1 MNDASEQ
8 RVQGHAVSRGV
19 AMGRAVVV
27 ASARLGVAHQFIDAE
42 QVPAELDRLRQARRV
57 VGADMERAKQHLID
71 DSAPEASAELSALV
85 DVHLMLLQD
94 QALTDAVRAWVVER
108 HYNAE
113 WALQAQMDIMAR
125 QFDDMQDPYL
135 RERKVDLEQV
145 VERLL
150 LALRGDGVASMVPE
164 GARAAKPSGEPVVLV
179 AHDLSPAELLRFRS
193 SVFGGFVTDI
203 GGKTSHTAIVARS
216 LDIPAV
222 VGARGASEVI
232 RNDDWVIIDGDAGCV
247 VINPAP
253 PVVQDYAARQQR
265 DQRAR
270 ERLQRLRHTPA
281 RTQDGHDI
289 ALLANIEAP
298 ADTQAALATG
308 AVGVGLFRSEFLY
321 MGRAEQGH
329 AGLPSEDEQYQA
341 YTDAVRGMRGLPT
354 TIRTVDV
361 GADKPLGQ
369 AREAFENP
377 ALGLRA
383 VRWSLADTDMFR
395 TQLRALLRAAVHGH
409 INVLVPMLS
418 QRAEIESTLQQLAL
432 ARQEL
437 DDAGVAR
444 APIRLG
450 AMIEVPAAALSVPMF
465 LRYFD
470 FLSIG
475 TNDLIQYTL
484 AVDRTDDR
492 VAHLYDPLHPVV
504 LQLIAQTIAHGH
516 AAGKPV
522 AVCGEM
528 AGDVAYTALLLGM
541 GLREFSMHP
550 SHILEVK
557 ERVLAANVGTL
568 KHWADQA
575 LASDQPAEVLA
586 QMADALRP

>member
-1 MNDASEQ
+1 VSQGVEQ
-8 RVQGHAVSRGV
+8 RVLGHAVSRGV

-27 ASARLGVAHQFIDAE
+27 GSARLGISHQFIDAE
-42 QVPAELDRLRQARRV
+42 QIPAELERLRQARRV
-57 VGADMERAKQHLID
+57 VDADMARAKQHLLD
-71 DSAPEASAELSALV
+71 DNAQETAAELSALV
-85 DVHLMLLQD
+85 DVHLMLLHD
-94 QALTDAVRAWVVER
+94 QTLTDAVRAWVVER
-108 HYNAE
+108 QYNAE
-113 WALQAQMDIMAR
+113 WALQAQLEIVAR
-125 QFDDMQDPYL
+125 QFDEMQDPYL

-150 LALRGDGVASMVPE
+150 LALRGDGVASMVPD
-164 GARAAKPSGEPVVLV
+164 ATRSAQRNGEPMVLV
-179 AHDLSPAELLRFRS
+179 AHDLSPAELLQFRS
-193 SVFGGFVTDI
+193 SMFGGFVTDV

-232 RNDDWVIIDGDAGCV
+232 RNDDWVVIDGDAGCV
-247 VINPAP
+247 VINPSDD
-253 PVVQDYAARQQR
+253 VVQGYTARQQQ

-281 RTQDGHDI
+281 RTRDGVAI
-289 ALLANIEAP
+289 ALLANIESP
-298 ADTQAALATG
+298 ADTQAALAAG

-321 MGRAEQGH
+321 MGRTEQGLTL
-329 AGLPSEDEQYQA
+329 LPSEDEQYEA
-341 YTDAVRGMRGLPT
+341 YTKAVRGMRGLPT

-369 AREAFENP
+369 TREAFENP

-395 TQLRALLRAAVHGH
+395 TQLRALLRAAVHGPVE
-409 INVLVPMLS
+409 VLVPMLS
-418 QRAEIESTLQQLAL
+418 QRAEIEATREQLAR
-432 ARQEL
+432 ARHEL
-437 DDAGVAR
+437 DAAGVTY
-444 APIRLG
+444 APVRLG

-504 LQLIAQTIAHGH
+504 LQLIGQVIAQGQ

-528 AGDVAYTALLLGM
+528 AGDVEHTTLLLGL

-550 SHILEVK
+550 SHLLEVK
-557 ERVLAANVGTL
+557 ERILAADVGALT
-568 KHWADQA
+568 HWVQQA
-575 LASDQPAEVLA
+575 LASDNPAEVLA
-586 QMADALRP
+586 RAP

>member
-1 MNDASEQ
+1 MSQGVEQ
-8 RVQGHAVSRGV
+8 RVLGHAVSRGV

-27 ASARLGVAHQFIDAE
+27 GSARLGISHQFIDAE
-42 QVPAELDRLRQARRV
+42 QIPAELERLRQARRV
-57 VGADMERAKQHLID
+57 VDADMARAKQHLMD
-71 DSAPEASAELSALV
+71 DNAQETAAELSALV
-85 DVHLMLLQD
+85 DVHLMLLHD
-94 QALTDAVRAWVVER
+94 QTLTDAVRAWVVER
-108 HYNAE
+108 QYNAE
-113 WALQAQMDIMAR
+113 WALQAQLEIVAR
-125 QFDDMQDPYL
+125 QFDEMQDPYL

-150 LALRGDGVASMVPE
+150 LALRGDGVASVVPD
-164 GARAAKPSGEPVVLV
+164 ATRSAQRNGEPMVLV
-179 AHDLSPAELLRFRS
+179 AHDLSPAELLQFRS
-193 SVFGGFVTDI
+193 SMFGGFVTDV

-232 RNDDWVIIDGDAGCV
+232 RNDDWVVIDGDAGCV
-247 VINPAP
+247 VINPSDD
-253 PVVQDYAARQQR
+253 VVQGYTARQQQ

-281 RTQDGHDI
+281 RTRDGVAI
-289 ALLANIEAP
+289 ALLANIESP
-298 ADTQAALATG
+298 ADTQAALAAG

-321 MGRAEQGH
+321 MGRTEQGLTL
-329 AGLPSEDEQYQA
+329 LPSEDEQYEA
-341 YTDAVRGMRGLPT
+341 YTKAVRGMRGLPT

-369 AREAFENP
+369 TREAFENP

-395 TQLRALLRAAVHGH
+395 TQLRALLRAAVHGPVE
-409 INVLVPMLS
+409 VLVPMLS
-418 QRAEIESTLQQLAL
+418 QRAEIEATREQLAR
-432 ARQEL
+432 ARHEL
-437 DDAGVAR
+437 DAAGVTY
-444 APIRLG
+444 APVRLG
-450 AMIEVPAAALSVPMF
+450 AMIEVPTAALSVPMF

-504 LQLIAQTIAHGH
+504 LQLIGQVIAQGQ

-528 AGDVAYTALLLGM
+528 AGDVEHTALLLGL

-550 SHILEVK
+550 SHLLEVK
-557 ERVLAANVGTL
+557 ERILAADAGALT
-568 KHWADQA
+568 HWVQQA
-575 LASDQPAEVLA
+575 LASDNPAEVLA
-586 QMADALRP
+586 RAP

>member
-1 MNDASEQ
+1 MSQGVEQ
-8 RVQGHAVSRGV
+8 RVLGHAVSRGV

-27 ASARLGVAHQFIDAE
+27 GSARLGISHQFIDAE
-42 QVPAELDRLRQARRV
+42 QIPAELERLRQARRV
-57 VGADMERAKQHLID
+57 VDADMARAKQHLMD
-71 DSAPEASAELSALV
+71 DNAQETAAELSALV
-85 DVHLMLLQD
+85 DVHLMLLHD
-94 QALTDAVRAWVVER
+94 QTLTDAVRAWVVER
-108 HYNAE
+108 QYNAE
-113 WALQAQMDIMAR
+113 WALQAQLEIVAR
-125 QFDDMQDPYL
+125 QFDEMQDPYL

-150 LALRGDGVASMVPE
+150 LALRGDGVASMVPD
-164 GARAAKPSGEPVVLV
+164 ATRSAQRNGEPMVLV
-179 AHDLSPAELLRFRS
+179 AHDLSPAELLQFRS
-193 SVFGGFVTDI
+193 SMFGGFVTDV

-232 RNDDWVIIDGDAGCV
+232 RNDDWVVIDGDAGCV
-247 VINPAP
+247 VINPSDD
-253 PVVQDYAARQQR
+253 VVQGYTARQQQ

-281 RTQDGHDI
+281 RTRDGVTI
-289 ALLANIEAP
+289 ALLANIESP
-298 ADTQAALATG
+298 ADTQAALAAG

-321 MGRAEQGH
+321 MGRTEQGLTL
-329 AGLPSEDEQYQA
+329 LPSEDEQYEA
-341 YTDAVRGMRGLPT
+341 YTKAVRGMRGLPT

-369 AREAFENP
+369 TREAFENP

-395 TQLRALLRAAVHGH
+395 TQLRALLRAAVHGPVE
-409 INVLVPMLS
+409 VLVPMLS
-418 QRAEIESTLQQLAL
+418 QRAEIEATREQLAR
-432 ARQEL
+432 ARHEL
-437 DDAGVAR
+437 DAAGVTY
-444 APIRLG
+444 APVRLG

-504 LQLIAQTIAHGH
+504 LQLIGQVIAQGQ

-528 AGDVAYTALLLGM
+528 AGDVEHTALLLGL

-550 SHILEVK
+550 SHLLEVK
-557 ERVLAANVGTL
+557 ERILAADVGALT
-568 KHWADQA
+568 HWVQQA
-575 LASDQPAEVLA
+575 LASDNPAEVLA
-586 QMADALRP
+586 RAP

>member
-1 MNDASEQ
+1 MSQGVEQ
-8 RVQGHAVSRGV
+8 RVLGHAVSRGV

-27 ASARLGVAHQFIDAE
+27 GSARLGISHQFIDAE
-42 QVPAELDRLRQARRV
+42 QIPAELERLRQARRV
-57 VGADMERAKQHLID
+57 VDADMARAKQHLMD
-71 DSAPEASAELSALV
+71 DNAQETAAELTALV
-85 DVHLMLLQD
+85 DVHLMLLHD
-94 QALTDAVRAWVVER
+94 QTLTDAVRAWVVER
-108 HYNAE
+108 QYNAE
-113 WALQAQMDIMAR
+113 WALQAQLEIVAR
-125 QFDDMQDPYL
+125 QFDEMQDPYL

-150 LALRGDGVASMVPE
+150 LALRGDGVASMVPD
-164 GARAAKPSGEPVVLV
+164 ATRSAQRNGEPMVLV
-179 AHDLSPAELLRFRS
+179 AHDLSPAELLQFRS
-193 SVFGGFVTDI
+193 SMFGGFVTDV

-232 RNDDWVIIDGDAGCV
+232 RNDDWVVIDGDAGCV
-247 VINPAP
+247 VINPSDD
-253 PVVQDYAARQQR
+253 VVQGYTARQQQ

-281 RTQDGHDI
+281 RTRDGVAI
-289 ALLANIEAP
+289 ALLANIESP
-298 ADTQAALATG
+298 ADTQAALAAG

-321 MGRAEQGH
+321 MGRTEQGLTL
-329 AGLPSEDEQYQA
+329 LPSEDEQYEA
-341 YTDAVRGMRGLPT
+341 YTKAVRGMRGLPT

-369 AREAFENP
+369 TREAFENP

-395 TQLRALLRAAVHGH
+395 TQLRALLRAAVHGPVE
-409 INVLVPMLS
+409 VLVPMLS
-418 QRAEIESTLQQLAL
+418 QRAEIEATREQLAR
-432 ARQEL
+432 ARHEL
-437 DDAGVAR
+437 DAAGVTY
-444 APIRLG
+444 APVRLG

-504 LQLIAQTIAHGH
+504 LQLIGQVIAQGQ

-528 AGDVAYTALLLGM
+528 AGDVEHTALLLGL

-550 SHILEVK
+550 SHLLEVK
-557 ERVLAANVGTL
+557 ERILAADVGALT
-568 KHWADQA
+568 HWVQQA
-575 LASDQPAEVLA
+575 LASDNPAEVLA
-586 QMADALRP
+586 RAP

>member
-1 MNDASEQ
+1 MSQGVEQ
-8 RVQGHAVSRGV
+8 RVLGHAVSRGV

-27 ASARLGVAHQFIDAE
+27 GSARLGISHQFIDAE
-42 QVPAELDRLRQARRV
+42 QIPAELERLRQARRV
-57 VGADMERAKQHLID
+57 VDADMARAKQHLMD
-71 DSAPEASAELSALV
+71 DNAQETAAELSALV
-85 DVHLMLLQD
+85 DVHLMLLHD
-94 QALTDAVRAWVVER
+94 QTLTDAVRAWVVER
-108 HYNAE
+108 QYNAE
-113 WALQAQMDIMAR
+113 WALQAQLEIVAR
-125 QFDDMQDPYL
+125 QFDEMQDPYL

-150 LALRGDGVASMVPE
+150 LALRGDGVASVVPD
-164 GARAAKPSGEPVVLV
+164 ATRSAQRNGEPMVLV
-179 AHDLSPAELLRFRS
+179 AHDLSPAELLQFRS
-193 SVFGGFVTDI
+193 SMFGGFVTDV

-232 RNDDWVIIDGDAGCV
+232 RNDDWVVIDGDAGCV
-247 VINPAP
+247 VINPSDD
-253 PVVQDYAARQQR
+253 VVQGYTARQQQ

-281 RTQDGHDI
+281 RTRDGVAI
-289 ALLANIEAP
+289 ALLANIESP
-298 ADTQAALATG
+298 ADTQAALAAG

-321 MGRAEQGH
+321 MGRTEQGLTL
-329 AGLPSEDEQYQA
+329 LPSEDEQYEA
-341 YTDAVRGMRGLPT
+341 YTKAVRGMRGLPT

-369 AREAFENP
+369 TREAFENP

-395 TQLRALLRAAVHGH
+395 TQLRALLRAAVHGPVE
-409 INVLVPMLS
+409 VLVPMLS
-418 QRAEIESTLQQLAL
+418 QRAEIEATREQLAR
-432 ARQEL
+432 ARHEL
-437 DDAGVAR
+437 DAAGVTY
-444 APIRLG
+444 APVRLG
-450 AMIEVPAAALSVPMF
+450 AMIEVPAAALSIPMF

-504 LQLIAQTIAHGH
+504 LQLIGQVIAQGQ

-528 AGDVAYTALLLGM
+528 AGDVEHTALLLGL

-550 SHILEVK
+550 SHLLEVK
-557 ERVLAANVGTL
+557 ERMLAADVGALT
-568 KHWADQA
+568 HWVQQA
-575 LASDQPAEVLA
+575 LASDNPAEVLA
-586 QMADALRP
+586 RAP

>member
-1 MNDASEQ
+1 VSQGVEQ
-8 RVQGHAVSRGV
+8 RVLGHAVSRGV

-27 ASARLGVAHQFIDAE
+27 GSARLGISHQFIDAE
-42 QVPAELDRLRQARRV
+42 QIPAELERLRQARRV
-57 VGADMERAKQHLID
+57 VDADMARAKQHLMD
-71 DSAPEASAELSALV
+71 DNAQETAAELSALV
-85 DVHLMLLQD
+85 DVHLMLLHD
-94 QALTDAVRAWVVER
+94 QTLTDAVRAWVVER
-108 HYNAE
+108 QYNAE
-113 WALQAQMDIMAR
+113 WALQAQLEIVAR
-125 QFDDMQDPYL
+125 QFDEMQDPYL

-150 LALRGDGVASMVPE
+150 LALRGDGVASMVPD
-164 GARAAKPSGEPVVLV
+164 ATRSAQRNGEPMVLV
-179 AHDLSPAELLRFRS
+179 AHDLSPAELLQFRS
-193 SVFGGFVTDI
+193 SMFGGFVTDV

-232 RNDDWVIIDGDAGCV
+232 RNDDWVVIDGDAGCV
-247 VINPAP
+247 VINPSDD
-253 PVVQDYAARQQR
+253 VVQGYTARQQQ

-281 RTQDGHDI
+281 RTRDGVAI
-289 ALLANIEAP
+289 ALLANIESP
-298 ADTQAALATG
+298 ADTQAALAAG

-321 MGRAEQGH
+321 MGRTEQGLTL
-329 AGLPSEDEQYQA
+329 LPSEDEQYEA
-341 YTDAVRGMRGLPT
+341 YTKAVRGMRGLPT

-369 AREAFENP
+369 TREAFENP

-395 TQLRALLRAAVHGH
+395 TQLRALLRAAVHGPVE
-409 INVLVPMLS
+409 VLVPMLS
-418 QRAEIESTLQQLAL
+418 QRAEIEATREQLAR
-432 ARQEL
+432 ARHEL
-437 DDAGVAR
+437 DAAGVTY
-444 APIRLG
+444 APVRLG

-504 LQLIAQTIAHGH
+504 LQLIGQVIAQGQ

-528 AGDVAYTALLLGM
+528 AGDVEHTALLLGL

-550 SHILEVK
+550 SHLLEVK
-557 ERVLAANVGTL
+557 ERILAADVGALT
-568 KHWADQA
+568 HWVQQA
-575 LASDQPAEVLA
+575 LASDNPAEVLA
-586 QMADALRP
+586 RAP

>member
-1 MNDASEQ
+1 MSQGVEQ
-8 RVQGHAVSRGV
+8 RVLGHAVSRGV

-27 ASARLGVAHQFIDAE
+27 GSARLGISHQFIDAE
-42 QVPAELDRLRQARRV
+42 QIPAELERLRQARRV
-57 VGADMERAKQHLID
+57 VDADMARAKQHLMD
-71 DSAPEASAELSALV
+71 DNAQETAAELSALV
-85 DVHLMLLQD
+85 DVHLMLLHD
-94 QALTDAVRAWVVER
+94 QTLTDAVRAWVVER
-108 HYNAE
+108 QYNAE
-113 WALQAQMDIMAR
+113 WALQAQLEIVAR
-125 QFDDMQDPYL
+125 QFDEMQDPYL

-150 LALRGDGVASMVPE
+150 LALRGDGVASMVPD
-164 GARAAKPSGEPVVLV
+164 ATRSAQRNGEPMVLV
-179 AHDLSPAELLRFRS
+179 AHDLSPAELLQFRS
-193 SVFGGFVTDI
+193 SMFGGFVTDV

-232 RNDDWVIIDGDAGCV
+232 RNDDWVVIDGDAGCV
-247 VINPAP
+247 VINPSDD
-253 PVVQDYAARQQR
+253 VVQGYTARQQQ

-281 RTQDGHDI
+281 RTRDGVAI
-289 ALLANIEAP
+289 ALLANIESP
-298 ADTQAALATG
+298 ADTQAALAAG

-321 MGRAEQGH
+321 MGRTEQGLTL
-329 AGLPSEDEQYQA
+329 LPSEDEQYEA
-341 YTDAVRGMRGLPT
+341 YTKAVRGMRGLPT

-369 AREAFENP
+369 TREAFENP

-395 TQLRALLRAAVHGH
+395 TQLRALLRAAVHGPVE
-409 INVLVPMLS
+409 VLVPMLS
-418 QRAEIESTLQQLAL
+418 QRAEIEATREQLAR
-432 ARQEL
+432 ARHEL
-437 DDAGVAR
+437 DAAGVTY
-444 APIRLG
+444 APVRLG

-504 LQLIAQTIAHGH
+504 LQLIGQVIAQGQ

-528 AGDVAYTALLLGM
+528 AGDVEHTALLLGL

-550 SHILEVK
+550 SHLLEVK
-557 ERVLAANVGTL
+557 ERILAADVGALT
-568 KHWADQA
+568 HWVQQA
-575 LASDQPAEVLA
+575 LASDNPAEVLA
-586 QMADALRP
+586 RAP

>member
-1 MNDASEQ
+1 MSQGVEQ
-8 RVQGHAVSRGV
+8 RVLGHAVSRGV

-27 ASARLGVAHQFIDAE
+27 GSARLGISHQFIDAE
-42 QVPAELDRLRQARRV
+42 QIPAELERLRQARRV
-57 VGADMERAKQHLID
+57 VDADMARAKQHLMD
-71 DSAPEASAELSALV
+71 DNAQETAAELSALV
-85 DVHLMLLQD
+85 DVHLMLLHD
-94 QALTDAVRAWVVER
+94 QTLTDAVRAWVVER
-108 HYNAE
+108 QYNAE
-113 WALQAQMDIMAR
+113 WALQAQLEIVAR
-125 QFDDMQDPYL
+125 QFDEMQDPYL

-150 LALRGDGVASMVPE
+150 LALRGDGVASMVPD
-164 GARAAKPSGEPVVLV
+164 ATRSAQRNGEPMVLV
-179 AHDLSPAELLRFRS
+179 AHDLSPAELLQFRS
-193 SVFGGFVTDI
+193 SMFGGFVTDV

-232 RNDDWVIIDGDAGCV
+232 RNDDWVVIDGDAGCV
-247 VINPAP
+247 VINPSDD
-253 PVVQDYAARQQR
+253 VVQGYTARQQQ

-281 RTQDGHDI
+281 RTRDGVAI
-289 ALLANIEAP
+289 ALLANIESP
-298 ADTQAALATG
+298 ADTQAALAAG

-321 MGRAEQGH
+321 MGRTEQGLTL
-329 AGLPSEDEQYQA
+329 LPSEDEQYEA
-341 YTDAVRGMRGLPT
+341 YTKAVRGMRGLPT

-369 AREAFENP
+369 TREAFENP

-395 TQLRALLRAAVHGH
+395 TQLRALLRAAVHGPVE
-409 INVLVPMLS
+409 VLVPMLS
-418 QRAEIESTLQQLAL
+418 QRAEIEATREQLAR
-432 ARQEL
+432 ARHEL
-437 DDAGVAR
+437 DAAGVTY
-444 APIRLG
+444 APVRLG

-504 LQLIAQTIAHGH
+504 LQLIGQVIAQGQ

-528 AGDVAYTALLLGM
+528 AGDVEHTALLLGL
-541 GLREFSMHP
+541 GLRQFSMHP
-550 SHILEVK
+550 SHLLEVK
-557 ERVLAANVGTL
+557 ERLLAADVGALTQ
-568 KHWADQA
+568 WVQQA
-575 LASDQPAEVLA
+575 LASDNPAEVLA
-586 QMADALRP
+586 RAP

>member
-1 MNDASEQ
+1 MSHGAEQ
-8 RVQGHAVSRGV
+8 QVQGHAVSRGI

-27 ASARLGVAHQFIDAE
+27 GSARLGISQQFIDAE
-42 QVPAELDRLRQARRV
+42 QMPAELDRLRQARRV
-57 VGADMERAKQHLID
+57 VEADMARAKQQLMD
-71 DSAPEASAELSALV
+71 DNAQETAAELIAMV
-85 DVHLMLLQD
+85 DVHLMLLHD
-94 QALTDAVRAWVVER
+94 QTLTDAVRAWVVER

-113 WALQAQMDIMAR
+113 WALQAQLEIVAR
-125 QFDDMQDPYL
+125 QFDEMQDPYL

-150 LALRGDGVASMVPE
+150 LALRGDGVASMVPDA
-164 GARAAKPSGEPVVLV
+164 ARSVQRSGEPMVLV
-179 AHDLSPAELLRFRS
+179 AHDLSPAELLQFRS
-193 SVFGGFVTDI
+193 SMFGGFVTDV

-232 RNDDWVIIDGDAGCV
+232 ANDDWVVIDGDAGCV
-247 VINPAP
+247 VINPSDD
-253 PVVQDYAARQQR
+253 VVQSYIARQQK

-281 RTQDGHDI
+281 RTRDGVAI
-289 ALLANIEAP
+289 ALLANIESP
-298 ADTQAALATG
+298 ADTQAALAAG

-321 MGRAEQGH
+321 MGRTEQGLTL
-329 AGLPSEDEQYQA
+329 LPSEDEQYEA
-341 YTDAVRGMRGLPT
+341 YTRAVLGMGGLPT

-369 AREAFENP
+369 TREAFENP

-395 TQLRALLRAAVHGH
+395 TQLRALLRAAAHGPVE
-409 INVLVPMLS
+409 VLVPMLS
-418 QRAEIESTLQQLAL
+418 QRAEIEATFEQLAR
-432 ARQEL
+432 ASHEL
-437 DDAGVAR
+437 DSAGVTY
-444 APIRLG
+444 APVRLG
-450 AMIEVPAAALSVPMF
+450 AMIEVPAAALSAPMF

-504 LQLIAQTIAHGH
+504 LQLIGQVIAQGQ

-528 AGDVAYTALLLGM
+528 AGDVEHTALLLGL
-541 GLREFSMHP
+541 GLRQFSIHP
-550 SHILEVK
+550 SHLLEVK
-557 ERVLAANVGTL
+557 ERLLAADVGALTR
-568 KHWADQA
+568 WVQQA
-575 LASDQPAEVLA
+575 LASDNPAEVLA
-586 QMADALRP
+586 RAP

>member
-1 MNDASEQ
+1 MSQGVEQ
-8 RVQGHAVSRGV
+8 RVLGHAVSRGV

-27 ASARLGVAHQFIDAE
+27 GSARLGISHQFIDAE
-42 QVPAELDRLRQARRV
+42 QIPAELERLRQARRV
-57 VGADMERAKQHLID
+57 VDADMARAKQHLMD
-71 DSAPEASAELSALV
+71 DNAQETAAELSALV
-85 DVHLMLLQD
+85 DVHLMLLHD
-94 QALTDAVRAWVVER
+94 QTLTDAVRAWVVER
-108 HYNAE
+108 QYNAE
-113 WALQAQMDIMAR
+113 WALQAQLEIVAR
-125 QFDDMQDPYL
+125 QFDEMQDPYL

-150 LALRGDGVASMVPE
+150 LALRGDGVASMVPD
-164 GARAAKPSGEPVVLV
+164 ATRSAQRNGEPMVLV
-179 AHDLSPAELLRFRS
+179 AHDLSPAELLQFRS
-193 SVFGGFVTDI
+193 SMFGGFVTDV

-232 RNDDWVIIDGDAGCV
+232 RNDDWVVIDGDAGCV
-247 VINPAP
+247 VINPSDD
-253 PVVQDYAARQQR
+253 VVQGYTARQQQ

-281 RTQDGHDI
+281 RTRDGVAI
-289 ALLANIEAP
+289 ALLANIESP
-298 ADTQAALATG
+298 ADTQAALAAG

-321 MGRAEQGH
+321 MGRTEQGLTL
-329 AGLPSEDEQYQA
+329 LPSEDEQYEA
-341 YTDAVRGMRGLPT
+341 YTKAVRGMRGLPT

-369 AREAFENP
+369 TREAFENP

-383 VRWSLADTDMFR
+383 VRWSLAETDMFR
-395 TQLRALLRAAVHGH
+395 TQLRALLRAAVHGPVE
-409 INVLVPMLS
+409 VLVPMLS
-418 QRAEIESTLQQLAL
+418 QRAEIEATREQLAR
-432 ARQEL
+432 ARHEL
-437 DDAGVAR
+437 DAAGVTY
-444 APIRLG
+444 APVRLG

-504 LQLIAQTIAHGH
+504 LHLIGQVIAQGQ

-528 AGDVAYTALLLGM
+528 AGDVEHTALLLGL

-550 SHILEVK
+550 SHLLEVK
-557 ERVLAANVGTL
+557 ERILAADVGALT
-568 KHWADQA
+568 HWVQQA
-575 LASDQPAEVLA
+575 LASDNPAEVLA
-586 QMADALRP
+586 RAP